1 MKNKK
6 RNILII
12 AISVIILIIIGTII
26 YHALNDA
33 SRLTTTEKEWITTN
47 TGTVQSIG
55 IMNNV
60 DVLGKNGQGV
70 FYDFIEDIK
79 NEYNLTINPV
89 TYNIGEEPVN
99 KAFKIKTD
107 IDNND
112 IVFYEGHY
120 VLIGKTFANINSLKD
135 LSNIKIG
142 ILNNDK
148 SRFDEYSQNTL
159 QLTPYD
165 NIEELTKA
173 FTDGT
178 DISLIILPLQQYL
191 DIILKNNYEI
201 IYHFSDVINYYV
213 YDMPEDYDPFS
224 SIIYKYFINWQN
236 KLQESIANNTM
247 QVFTE
252 NLNITQKELSSMQ
265 AKVYEYGFIN
275 NSPYEIITGGNYGG
289 IVGEYLRQFSEVS
302 NIEFKFRKYNSV
314 TDFSKAIKNNDI
326 DLYFDY
332 YNLNYDYQEAK
343 TAINLKFYIVAPNS
357 DDIAIKS
364 LKSLEGQ
371 TVYALSNSKLANYLK
386 QSVKLDLKTYDNESE
401 LKKIAR
407 KGKLIAI
414 DTQNYEYYH
423 TNSLED
429 YSIRYTESSNI
440 NYGFKINDNQA
451 FIKLFT
457 KFINTLDSDKIIT
470 AGLYNHEVT
479 LAKGSTLGNIA
490 KYTLLVFAAL
500 TFLGVMLYRS
510 SKRIKIAT
518 KIKKDY
524 KIRYIDQLT
533 SLKNRNYLTE
543 NIANWNKN
551 TIYPQAAIIV
561 DLNNLQEINDTL
573 GYEHGD
579 TQIKAAANILIKTQ
593 IDNSDIIRTD
603 GNEFLI
609 YLVGYQEKQIVNY
622 IRKLYKEFKN
632 LPYEHGAAI
641 GYSMITDD
649 IKTIEDAMNEAV
661 EDMRTKK
668 EEIIE
673 G

>member
-79 NEYNLTINPV
+79 NEYNLTVNPV

-135 LSNIKIG
+135 LPNIKIG

-201 IYHFSDVINYYV
+201 LYHFSDVINYYV

-343 TAINLKFYIVAPNS
+343 TAINLNFYIVAPNS

>member
-107 IDNND
+107 IDSND

-120 VLIGKTFANINSLKD
+120 VLIGKNFANINSLKD
-135 LSNIKIG
+135 LANIKIG
-142 ILNNDK
+142 ILSNDK
-148 SRFDEYSQNTL
+148 SRFDEYSQNIL
-159 QLTPYD
+159 QLTPYE

-236 KLQESIANNTM
+236 QLQESIANNTM

>member
-142 ILNNDK
+142 ILSNDK

-159 QLTPYD
+159 QLTPYE

-314 TDFSKAIKNNDI
+314 TDFSKAIENNDI

-343 TAINLKFYIVAPNS
+343 TAINLNFYIVAPNS

>member
-6 RNILII
+6 RNILIV

-135 LSNIKIG
+135 LANIKIG
-142 ILNNDK
+142 ILSNDK
-148 SRFDEYSQNTL
+148 SRFDEYSQNIL
-159 QLTPYD
+159 QLTPYE

-201 IYHFSDVINYYV
+201 LYHFSDVINYYV

>member
-135 LSNIKIG
+135 LANIKIG
-142 ILNNDK
+142 ILSNDK
-148 SRFDEYSQNTL
+148 SRFDEYSQNIL
-159 QLTPYD
+159 QLTPYE

-178 DISLIILPLQQYL
+178 DISFIILPLQQYL

-343 TAINLKFYIVAPNS
+343 TAINLNFYIVAPNS

>member
-79 NEYNLTINPV
+79 NEYNLTVNPV

-201 IYHFSDVINYYV
+201 LYHFSDVINYYV

-314 TDFSKAIKNNDI
+314 TDFSKAIENNDI
-326 DLYFDY
+326 DLYFVY

-343 TAINLKFYIVAPNS
+343 TAINLNFYIVAPNS
-357 DDIAIKS
+357 DDITIKS

-371 TVYALSNSKLANYLK
+371 TIYALANSKLANYLK
-386 QSVKLDLKTYDNESE
+386 QNVKLDLKTYDNESE

-500 TFLGVMLYRS
+500 TFLGIMLYRS

>member
-135 LSNIKIG
+135 LANIKIG
-142 ILNNDK
+142 ILSNDK

-159 QLTPYD
+159 QLTPYE

-343 TAINLKFYIVAPNS
+343 TAINLNFYIVAPNS

>member
-79 NEYNLTINPV
+79 NEYNLTVNPV

-178 DISLIILPLQQYL
+178 DIYLIILPLQQYL

-314 TDFSKAIKNNDI
+314 TDFSKAIENNDI

>member
-159 QLTPYD
+159 QLTPYE

>member
-159 QLTPYD
+159 QLTPYE

-314 TDFSKAIKNNDI
+314 TDFSKAIENNDI

-593 IDNSDIIRTD
+593 LDNSDIIRTD

>member
-159 QLTPYD
+159 QLTPYE

-314 TDFSKAIKNNDI
+314 TDFSKAIENNDI

-407 KGKLIAI
+407 KGELIAI

>member
-159 QLTPYD
+159 QLTPYE

-314 TDFSKAIKNNDI
+314 TDFSKAIENNDI

-500 TFLGVMLYRS
+500 TFLGIMLYRS

>member
-159 QLTPYD
+159 QLTPYE

-371 TVYALSNSKLANYLK
+371 TIYALSNSKLANYLK

-470 AGLYNHEVT
+470 AGLYNHEIT

>member
-79 NEYNLTINPV
+79 NEYNLTVNPV

-314 TDFSKAIKNNDI
+314 TDFSKAIENNDI

-343 TAINLKFYIVAPNS
+343 TAINLNFYIVAPNS

>member
-79 NEYNLTINPV
+79 NEYNLTVNPV

-201 IYHFSDVINYYV
+201 LYHFSDVINYYV

-314 TDFSKAIKNNDI
+314 TDFSKAIENNDI

-386 QSVKLDLKTYDNESE
+386 QSVKLHLKTYDNESE

>member
-159 QLTPYD
+159 QLTPYE

-201 IYHFSDVINYYV
+201 LYHFSDVINYYV

-314 TDFSKAIKNNDI
+314 TDFSKAIENNDI

-343 TAINLKFYIVAPNS
+343 TAINLNFYIVAPNS

>member
-159 QLTPYD
+159 QLTPYE

-314 TDFSKAIKNNDI
+314 TDFSKAIENNDI

-470 AGLYNHEVT
+470 AGLYNHEIT

>member
-314 TDFSKAIKNNDI
+314 TDFSKAIENNDI

>member
-79 NEYNLTINPV
+79 NEYNLTVNPV

-142 ILNNDK
+142 ILSNDK

-201 IYHFSDVINYYV
+201 LYHFSDVINYYV

-314 TDFSKAIKNNDI
+314 TDFSKAIENNDI

-343 TAINLKFYIVAPNS
+343 TAINLNFYIVAPNS

>member
-159 QLTPYD
+159 QLTPYE

-201 IYHFSDVINYYV
+201 LYHFSDVINYYV

-314 TDFSKAIKNNDI
+314 TDFSKAIENNDI

>member
-142 ILNNDK
+142 ILSNDK

-159 QLTPYD
+159 QLTPYE

-201 IYHFSDVINYYV
+201 LYHFSDVINYYV

-314 TDFSKAIKNNDI
+314 TDFSKAIENNDI

-343 TAINLKFYIVAPNS
+343 TAINLNFYIVAPNS

>member
-79 NEYNLTINPV
+79 NEYNLTVNPV

-135 LSNIKIG
+135 LPNIKIG

-314 TDFSKAIKNNDI
+314 TDFSKAIENNDI

>member
-79 NEYNLTINPV
+79 NEYNLTVNPV

-201 IYHFSDVINYYV
+201 LYHFSDVINYYV

>member
-120 VLIGKTFANINSLKD
+120 VLIGKNFANINSLKD

-142 ILNNDK
+142 ILSNDK

-159 QLTPYD
+159 QLTPYE

-314 TDFSKAIKNNDI
+314 TDFSKAIENNDI

>member
-159 QLTPYD
+159 QLTPYE

-314 TDFSKAIKNNDI
+314 TDFSKAIENNDI

>member
-159 QLTPYD
+159 QLTPYE

-314 TDFSKAIKNNDI
+314 TDFSKAIENNDI

-593 IDNSDIIRTD
+593 IDNSEIIRTD

>member
-165 NIEELTKA
+165 NIEELAKA

-201 IYHFSDVINYYV
+201 LYHFSDVINYYV

-314 TDFSKAIKNNDI
+314 TDFSKAIENNDI